1 MSSEVERKTVCVTGG
16 NGYVASLLVKML
28 LEKGYAVQTSVR
40 DPSEILLPFFLVT
53 CFSSVQF

>member
-1 MSSEVERKTVCVTGG
+1 MSSEGERKTVCVTGG
-16 NGYVASLLVKML
+16 NGYVAALLVKML
-28 LEKGYAVQTSVR
+28 LEKGYAVQPTVR